1 MDLGMDQWL
10 QGFINCTVTARKDI
24 CQKEMDAL
32 AELCGFK
39 ESLDSKADK
48 QRFIEANHATFM
60 LPKRFEFRSVFVANV

>member
-10 QGFINCTVTARKDI
+10 RGFINCTVTARKDI

-39 ESLDSKADK
+39 ESLDSKMDK

-60 LPKRFEFRSVFVANV
+60 LPKRFEFR